1 MSNPLTT
8 PQFVPPL
15 RPMTELYNVAHERPF
30 SILFANYSWAL
41 GIAGGLALLWAIN
54 AWRGNHER
62 VEHRFT
68 LPLVAALIIGG
79 FVNVLAEVQQPGRL
93 IYGYY
98 LGWYN
103 WDTAIIK
110 YGILL
115 LPVFLAL
122 SWWLA
127 FQSMPRERLGMEI
140 SRLSAPWRQLADIFS
155 LWSRF
160 YSLFDHRLLTRV
172 VLAVMVFLGLFGP
185 LYSAVFLMNEH
196 GVPVWNSPAEAMLFL
211 ASGIGVA
218 AAMMMGLVPLL
229 GWMAS
234 GEWLTPRPYHR
245 WTAVIALALC
255 GTVWYG
261 WMWWIGRFG
270 TIEDL
275 RAANLFM
282 GPYGEQIFWNW
293 TVAGLIVPIVA
304 LITPLG
310 KSVLMQT
317 VACVGAIWGSYAA
330 RIGIVLGGEAINRS
344 GAGYLAFHTDIVAF
358 WYTAVSLLLVGG
370 FLFALLAATPRTSAT
385 PGKA

>member
-8 PQFVPPL
+8 PLFVPPL
-15 RPMTELYNVAHERPF
+15 RPVTELYNVAHGRPF

-68 LPLVAALIIGG
+68 VPLVAALTIGG
-79 FVNVLAEVQQPGRL
+79 FANVLAEVQQPGRL

-110 YGILL
+110 YGIIL
-115 LPVFLAL
+115 LPLFLVLA
-122 SWWLA
+122 WWLS
-127 FQSMPRERLGMEI
+127 FQSMPRQRLGEEI
-140 SRLSAPWRQLADIFS
+140 ARLSAPWRQLADLFS

-160 YSLFDHRLLTRV
+160 YSLFDRLWLTRI
-172 VLAVMVFLGLFGP
+172 VLVVMVCLGLFAP

-196 GVPVWNSPAEAMLFL
+196 GVPVWNSPAEALLFL
-211 ASGIGVA
+211 ASSIGVA
-218 AAMMMGLVPLL
+218 AVMMLVLVPLL
-229 GWMAS
+229 GWLGGGA
-234 GEWLTPRPYHR
+234 WLTPRPYHR
-245 WTAVIALALC
+245 WTAVIAFALC
-255 GTVWYG
+255 GIVWYG

-270 TIEDL
+270 TIEEL

-282 GPYGEQIFWNW
+282 GPYGKQIFLNW
-293 TVAGLIVPIVA
+293 TLAGLIVPIVA
-304 LITPLG
+304 LITPFG
-310 KSVLMQT
+310 STRPAQAI
-317 VACVGAIWGSYAA
+317 ACIGAIWGSYAA

-344 GAGYLAFHTDIVAF
+344 GAGYLAFHTEFAAF
-358 WYTAVSLLLVGG
+358 WYSAVSLLLVGG
-370 FLFALLAATPRTSAT
+370 FLAALLAAMPRSSTTSA
-385 PGKA
+385 KA